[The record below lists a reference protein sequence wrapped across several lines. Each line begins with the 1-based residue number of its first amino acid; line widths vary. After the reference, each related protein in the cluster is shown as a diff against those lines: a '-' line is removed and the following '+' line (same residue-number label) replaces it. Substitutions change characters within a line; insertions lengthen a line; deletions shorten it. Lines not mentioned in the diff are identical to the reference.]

1 MDPKHYYDIP
11 HPDGLQGGSLSEV
24 CLEEKLKAT
33 ICEHK
38 LFCQK
43 SKISTFIYRVSQKK
57 ISFRNV
63 A

>member
-1 MDPKHYYDIP
+1 MDPKHNNDLP
-11 HPDGLQGGSLSEV
+11 HPDGLQGGFLSEV

-43 SKISTFIYRVSQKK
+43 SKISTNYIANLFES
-57 ISFRNV
+57 
-63 A
+63 